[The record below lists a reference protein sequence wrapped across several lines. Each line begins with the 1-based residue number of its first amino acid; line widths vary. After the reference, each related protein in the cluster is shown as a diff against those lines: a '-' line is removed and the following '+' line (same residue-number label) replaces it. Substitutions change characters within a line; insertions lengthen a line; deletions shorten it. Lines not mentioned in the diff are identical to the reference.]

1 MEPRK
6 NPAALRMIAMGEILH
21 ELANYGEKE
30 LYLPEPEKIEIIKEV
45 LDTFDIEYEVI
56 QDGSDVKITMKDSLW
71 GR

>member
-6 NPAALRMIAMGEILH
+6 NAAALRMVAMGGILH

-30 LYLPEPEKIEIIKEV
+30 LYLPEPDKIEIIKDV
-45 LDTFDIEYEVI
+45 LNLFDIEYEVI
-56 QDGSDVKITMKDSLW
+56 QDGSDVKITMKNSLW